1 MLYLAGIQVQELKR
15 RTCKAARRR
24 LRGVPRAVSRGDRQA
39 AGAQVTEKNPPRIGR
54 ATARRQGGRKA
65 AVARES
71 REQQHSK
78 PPPTL
83 TDAQEERRFDAS
95 DAEERL
101 QQATRAMAHVHAA
114 TQSVQRER
122 SAKASTTALPW
133 CVCVAAGVHHGG
145 AHQRSHQHA
154 TALQC
159 DCRGRARGR
168 RCLMCRKTVS
178 AARRPC
184 IWLTA
189 ARC

>member
-1 MLYLAGIQVQELKR
+1 VQGGAFR
-15 RTCKAARRR
+15 GGAFRAAF
-24 LRGVPRAVSRGDRQA
+24 RGGAFRGGAFEACRVRCPRGDRQV
-39 AGAQVTEKNPPRIGR
+39 AGAHVTEKNPPRIGR

-95 DAEERL
+95 VGDAEERL

-133 CVCVAAGVHHGG
+133 CVCVW
-145 AHQRSHQHA
+145 QR
-154 TALQC
+154 
-159 DCRGRARGR
+159 GPPR
-168 RCLMCRKTVS
+168 RRSSEVS
-178 AARRPC
+178 SACHSVAV
-184 IWLTA
+184 
-189 ARC
+189 

>member
-1 MLYLAGIQVQELKR
+1 MR
-15 RTCKAARRR
+15 C
-24 LRGVPRAVSRGDRQA
+24 PRGDRQA
-39 AGAQVTEKNPPRIGR
+39 AGAHVTEKNPPRIGR

-95 DAEERL
+95 VGDAEERL

-133 CVCVAAGVHHGG
+133 CVCVAAG
-145 AHQRSHQHA
+145 S
-154 TALQC
+154 T
-159 DCRGRARGR
+159 
-168 RCLMCRKTVS
+168 
-178 AARRPC
+178 
-184 IWLTA
+184 TA
-189 ARC
+189 ALIRGLISMPQRCSVTAGDVHVDGAA